1 MGFGYLCVYKVTT
14 FARQFILRKNI
25 TSAVLRVLL
34 PFTLGAAILYW
45 MYRGSSWDDIR
56 DMVLHRMQWSWMIV
70 SLLFGIL
77 PQVLRGLRW
86 RLALE
91 PVGEKPRRATC
102 VFAVFVSYAASLVV
116 PRIGEI
122 TRCGTLLHH
131 DGTSFPKSLGTVVTE
146 RIVDAL
152 FMLAVTVVALFAQRK
167 VFSTF
172 FTRTGMN
179 FDQLLG
185 RFTTTGFIVAVI
197 CVAALVVMVFIICRH
212 FDVAGRFR
220 RILRDL
226 WEGIM
231 SLRRSSSLPL
241 YLFYSFA
248 IWFCYYLHFSLTL
261 LCFDF
266 TGGITQLDA
275 LVIFCA
281 GSYAVLIPTPNGAGP
296 WHFAV
301 KTMLVLYGV
310 NASDA
315 ILFALVVHAMQ
326 TGLIIVLG
334 VVGLIALQF
343 MKTIRRPQA
352 AVADN

>member
-146 RIVDAL
+146 RPRHSGHGAYRRRAL
-152 FMLAVTVVALFAQRK
+152 YARRDGRSPLCPAQS
-167 VFSTF
+167 V
-172 FTRTGMN
+172 
-179 FDQLLG
+179 
-185 RFTTTGFIVAVI
+185 
-197 CVAALVVMVFIICRH
+197 RH
-212 FDVAGRFR
+212 
-220 RILRDL
+220 ILHPHGD
-226 WEGIM
+226 E
-231 SLRRSSSLPL
+231 
-241 YLFYSFA
+241 
-248 IWFCYYLHFSLTL
+248 H
-261 LCFDF
+261 
-266 TGGITQLDA
+266 
-275 LVIFCA
+275 
-281 GSYAVLIPTPNGAGP
+281 
-296 WHFAV
+296 
-301 KTMLVLYGV
+301 
-310 NASDA
+310 
-315 ILFALVVHAMQ
+315 
-326 TGLIIVLG
+326 
-334 VVGLIALQF
+334 
-343 MKTIRRPQA
+343 
-352 AVADN
+352 

>member
-1 MGFGYLCVYKVTT
+1 MKKT
-14 FARQFILRKNI
+14 I
-25 TSAVLRVLL
+25 TVVLRVLL
-34 PFTLGAAILYW
+34 PFLLGAGILYW
-45 MYRGSSWDDIR
+45 MYRGSSWSEIS
-56 DMVLHRMQWSWMIV
+56 DMLLHRMKWGWMLV
-70 SLLFGIL
+70 SLCFGIL

-86 RLALE
+86 QLALE
-91 PVGEKPRRATC
+91 PVGEKPRRRTC

-122 TRCGTLLHH
+122 TRCGTLTHH
-131 DGTSFPKSLGTVVTE
+131 DGTSFPKGLGTVVTE

-152 FMLAVTVVALFAQRK
+152 FMLAVTTFALFAQRR

-172 FTRTGMN
+172 FSRTGTD
-179 FDQLLG
+179 FHAIFS
-185 RFTTTGFIVAVI
+185 RFTASGYLVAAVCIAALAVLIWVI
-197 CVAALVVMVFIICRH
+197 CRKYAVFS
-212 FDVAGRFR
+212 RFR
-220 RILRDL
+220 RVMRDL
-226 WEGIM
+226 WEGII
-231 SLRRSSSLPL
+231 SLGKTRSLPL
-241 YLFYSFA
+241 YLVYSFA

-261 LCFDF
+261 PCFDF
-266 TGGITQLDA
+266 THSISQMDA

-315 ILFALVVHAMQ
+315 ILFALVVHALQ

-334 VVGLIALQF
+334 VAGLIALQF
-343 MKTIRRPQA
+343 LPPVMKGTA
-352 AVADN
+352 AATDNGNIHFKK